1 MVAPLS
7 LDLSAFSLNMAISQV
22 AFLSVVVKV
31 AAITSTQTREFCQW
45 SASFLSVV
53 PLLSCLHWVQSR
65 CRWLSLHR
73 HSLEDA
79 CLF

>member
-1 MVAPLS
+1 
-7 LDLSAFSLNMAISQV
+7 LSAFSLNMAISQV

-31 AAITSTQTREFCQW
+31 AAITSTQTREFYQW

>member
-1 MVAPLS
+1 MVALLS
-7 LDLSAFSLNMAISQV
+7 SDLSAFSLDMAISQE
-22 AFLSVVVKV
+22 AFLFMVAKV
-31 AAITSTQTREFCQW
+31 AAIASTQTREFCRW

>member
-1 MVAPLS
+1 MVALLS
-7 LDLSAFSLNMAISQV
+7 LDLSAFSLNMAISQE
-22 AFLSVVVKV
+22 AFLSVVAKV

-45 SASFLSVV
+45 LASFLLVV